1 MKKISLAQPKK
12 VEVNTPQNS
21 ANTTNTK
28 DELLQK
34 LKESGER
41 RNGIMHELKE
51 IADKQIEKKDS
62 DGNGGSGGL
71 PSGMNI
77 QILIVMATAAITYF
91 SQKEEEENNEI
102 LSRLSELVAQY
113 AANPIDT
120 TIKEIRELVAKATEI
135 KQNETGKGF
144 EDLIGKSGI
153 GIMAELA
160 KSTDSKGSLSDALE
174 SLKKMQSSKSKD
186 LNI

>member
-1 MKKISLAQPKK
+1 MKRITLAQPKK
-12 VEVNTPQNS
+12 VEADSSQNR
-21 ANTTNTK
+21 TITN
-28 DELLQK
+28 DQHQK
-34 LKESGER
+34 LKELSER
-41 RNGIMHELKE
+41 RNRVNRDLQE
-51 IADKQIEKKDS
+51 IANEQIEKKDS

-77 QILIVMATAAITYF
+77 QIIIVMATAAITYF
-91 SQKEEEENNEI
+91 SQREEDENKEI
-102 LSRLSELVAQY
+102 LSRLTELVAQY

-120 TIKEIRELVAKATEI
+120 TIKEIRELVAKVTEI

-144 EDLIGKSGI
+144 EDLIGKSWI

-174 SLKKMQSSKSKD
+174 SLKKMQSKKSKD
-186 LNI
+186 LNL

>member
-12 VEVNTPQNS
+12 VERNPAQNS
-21 ANTTNTK
+21 STM

-34 LKESGER
+34 LEGLSGR
-41 RNGIMHELKE
+41 RNRVSRELNE
-51 IADKQIEKKDS
+51 VAQKQIEKKDS
-62 DGNGGSGGL
+62 DDNGSSGGL

-77 QILIVMATAAITYF
+77 QIVIVMATAAITYF
-91 SQKEEEENNEI
+91 SQKEEEENKGI
-102 LSRLSELVAQY
+102 LSRLTELVAQY
-113 AANPIDT
+113 AANPIDV

-153 GIMAELA
+153 SIMAELA

-174 SLKKMQSSKSKD
+174 SLKKMQGSKSKD
-186 LNI
+186 LNL